1 VAMPSQTSVFQQCG
15 TLCCPDFPPQAE
27 ACSDRI
33 NYCKILKNPTNLV
46 NFADSLIFMM
56 HKSTY
61 IDPDQYRYI
70 LPDSRIAKYPLPNR
84 SDSRLLVYRHGRI
97 SQNPFSVL
105 PSHLGA
111 DSWLVFNNTRVVQA
125 RLEFRKDTGARIEV
139 FCLEPVDPPDY
150 EQSFQ
155 SKAKASWLC
164 LVGNAKK
171 WKSGPVHRDM
181 FMKGEKLRLEAKL
194 TQKKEDG
201 FVVVFGWNH
210 PEITFGEIMEHTGS
224 TPIPPYLNR
233 KAEKEDK
240 ERYQTVYGRT
250 DGSVAAPTAGLHFSQ
265 KMISSLGHSGI
276 GLAHITLHVGAG
288 TFVPV
293 KERNA
298 RDHHMHAETVM
309 VDRQFLEQWKTRTEG
324 LVAVGTTSTR
334 SLESLYWLGVKLM
347 VGSPDQSMDMAMGQW
362 DHESLPQDVSLEESL
377 DALLAFCGQRQLNQ
391 IQFSTSLMIVP
402 GYRFRTI
409 SGLMTNFHMPGSTL
423 LLLVAA
429 WIGEDWKRV
438 YEYALKEDF
447 RFLSY
452 GDSSLLI
459 P

>member
-1 VAMPSQTSVFQQCG
+1 MSPF
-15 TLCCPDFPPQAE
+15 
-27 ACSDRI
+27 
-33 NYCKILKNPTNLV
+33 
-46 NFADSLIFMM
+46 
-56 HKSTY
+56 
-61 IDPDQYRYI
+61 IDPDQYTYA
-70 LPDSRIAKYPLPNR
+70 LPEHRIAKYPLSRR
-84 SDSRLLVYRHGRI
+84 SDSRLLVYRHGQI
-97 SQNPFSVL
+97 SQNPFSEL
-105 PSHLGA
+105 PSHLDNDA
-111 DSWLVFNNTRVVQA
+111 WLVFNNTRVIQA

-155 SKAKASWLC
+155 SKARATWLC

-181 FMKGEKLRLEAKL
+181 FMKGEKVRLEAMLKE
-194 TQKKEDG
+194 KKSDG
-201 FVVVFGWNH
+201 MVVDFHWNH

-265 KMISSLGHSGI
+265 KMISSLEHSGI

-298 RDHHMHAETVM
+298 RDHNMHAETVM

-334 SLESLYWLGVKLM
+334 SLESLYWLGVKLIER
-347 VGSPDQSMDMAMGQW
+347 SMDAPPDLDMGQW
-362 DHESLPQDVSLEESL
+362 DHESLPQAVPLEVSL
-377 DALLAFCGQRQLNQ
+377 DALIAYCRQQDLEQ
-391 IQFSTSLMIVP
+391 IQFNTRLMIIP
-402 GYRFRTI
+402 GYRFRTL
-409 SGLMTNFHMPGSTL
+409 SGLLTNFHMPGSTL
-423 LLLVAA
+423 LMLVAA
-429 WIGEDWKRV
+429 WIGEDWKKV
-438 YEYALKEDF
+438 YDYALKKDF